1 MNMRFD
7 DLGLGV
13 KSQSNS
19 VMAGSYR
26 NILQYSLVRFDC
38 EVKLRIRNADPFGY
52 GSFSNSELAFQ

>member
-19 VMAGSYR
+19 VMAGSCR
-26 NILQYSLVRFDC
+26 NILQYSFVCFAC
-38 EVKLRIRNADPFGY
+38 EVKLRIRRADPFGY
-52 GSFSNSELAFQ
+52 GVFSNSELAYQ

>member
-1 MNMRFD
+1 MDMCFD
-7 DLGLGV
+7 DSGLGV

-26 NILQYSLVRFDC
+26 NILQYSLVCFVC

-52 GSFSNSELAFQ
+52 GSVSNSELAKQ